1 MGASM
6 SSDAMD
12 MICASANYMKLSSEN
27 SYFPELPIPED
38 MGSPMGEMGSS
49 DSSDWHSPDWS
60 ASDNWT
66 DSDWSSSDWG
76 SGWSMKKAIDKKS
89 RFFDEDMSGQG

>member
-1 MGASM
+1 M

-27 SYFPELPIPED
+27 SYFPELPLPED

-49 DSSDWHSPDWS
+49 DSSDWHSPD
-60 ASDNWT
+60 
-66 DSDWSSSDWG
+66 SDWSSSDWG
-76 SGWSMKKAIDKKS
+76 SGWSMRKAIDKKS
-89 RFFDEDMSGQG
+89 RFLDEDMSGQG